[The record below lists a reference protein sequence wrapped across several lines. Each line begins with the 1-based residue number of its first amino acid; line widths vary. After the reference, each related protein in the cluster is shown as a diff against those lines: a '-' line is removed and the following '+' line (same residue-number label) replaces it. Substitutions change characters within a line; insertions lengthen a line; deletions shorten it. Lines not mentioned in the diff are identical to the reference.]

1 MTASFRFG
9 KIYPDTS
16 EKGKKIK
23 YMRKLLF
30 LILGTVFCGTVNAQT
45 QLTEYKPGVTTEG
58 AVYFL
63 PKTAVRF
70 TFLVEKTTYIP
81 GDFAAYAQRYMRL
94 RDVSQEPST
103 QYRILQI
110 KQTPVAV
117 ADSTKKYAIK
127 FDAKTVAANVALAD
141 DGRLL
146 AINAEPNVD
155 MEEAPFKAAPKS
167 QRVNPRQLMNQDI
180 LSAGSTAKMAQ
191 LTAQEIYD
199 LRENRNLLI
208 KGQADFMPK
217 DGEQLRLM
225 LHQIDTQD
233 EALTSMFKGTYECDT
248 TEHEIVVCP
257 DGSFDRQLL
266 FRLSQVNGL
275 VDKDDLSGA
284 PYYISVTDLK
294 TVPEPVYDEKA
305 AKAKKKG
312 YEAGVYVNVPGRMRV
327 TLYQGIE
334 AIQTSE
340 QPAAQFGNVEL
351 LSGELFNKRY
361 TTHLWLNSLTGGVE
375 RLEAE
380 QPK

>member
-1 MTASFRFG
+1 
-9 KIYPDTS
+9 
-16 EKGKKIK
+16 
-23 YMRKLLF
+23 
-30 LILGTVFCGTVNAQT
+30 
-45 QLTEYKPGVTTEG
+45 
-58 AVYFL
+58 
-63 PKTAVRF
+63 
-70 TFLVEKTTYIP
+70 
-81 GDFAAYAQRYMRL
+81 
-94 RDVSQEPST
+94 
-103 QYRILQI
+103 
-110 KQTPVAV
+110 
-117 ADSTKKYAIK
+117 
-127 FDAKTVAANVALAD
+127 
-141 DGRLL
+141 
-146 AINAEPNVD
+146 

>member
-1 MTASFRFG
+1 M
-9 KIYPDTS
+9 
-16 EKGKKIK
+16 KK
-23 YMRKLLF
+23 LF
-30 LILGTVFCGTVNAQT
+30 LLILGIMACVGVGAQT
-45 QLTEYKPGVTTEG
+45 QIAEYKPGVTSEG

-70 TFLVEKTTYIP
+70 TFLVEKTTYKP

-94 RDVSQEPST
+94 KDVAQEPST

-110 KQTPVAV
+110 KQAPIAV
-117 ADSTKKYAIK
+117 PDSTKKYAIK
-127 FDAKTVAANVALAD
+127 FDARTVAANVALSE

-146 AINAEPNVD
+146 AINAEPGATQ
-155 MEEAPFKAAPKS
+155 ESTPFKPWPKK
-167 QRVNPRQLMNQDI
+167 QGVNPRQIMNQDI

-233 EALTSMFKGTYECDT
+233 EALTSLFKGTYECDT
-248 TEHEIVVCP
+248 TEHEIMIYP
-257 DGSFDRQLL
+257 DGSFERQLL
-266 FRLSQVNGL
+266 FRLSQINGL
-275 VDKDDLSGA
+275 VDTDDLSGE
-284 PYYISVTDLK
+284 PFYVSVEDLK
-294 TVPEPVYDEKA
+294 TVSAPVVDEKAA
-305 AKAKKKG
+305 AKAKKRP
-312 YEAGVYVNVPGRMRV
+312 YENGVYVNVPGKMRV
-327 TLYQGIE
+327 TLYQGLN
-334 AIQTSE
+334 ALQTSE
-340 QPAAQFGNVEL
+340 HPAPQFGNVEL

-361 TTHLWLNSLTGGVE
+361 TTHLWLNPLTGGVE

>member
-1 MTASFRFG
+1 
-9 KIYPDTS
+9 
-16 EKGKKIK
+16 
-23 YMRKLLF
+23 MRKLLF

-70 TFLVEKTTYIP
+70 TFLVEKTTYTP

-94 RDVSQEPST
+94 KDVSQEP
-103 QYRILQI
+103 
-110 KQTPVAV
+110 
-117 ADSTKKYAIK
+117 K